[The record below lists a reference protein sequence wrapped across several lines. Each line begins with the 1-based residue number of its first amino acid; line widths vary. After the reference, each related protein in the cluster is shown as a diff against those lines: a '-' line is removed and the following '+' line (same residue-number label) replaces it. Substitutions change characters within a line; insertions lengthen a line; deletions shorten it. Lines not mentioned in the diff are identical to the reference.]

1 MLPKLP
7 LYGGR
12 REPLASIVLTWRTLL
27 PLAVTML
34 FVVLAAACTGQPP
47 AASVSQAVPVSLTV
61 DGQTHNLTTEASNV
75 RELLEEAGI
84 TLEPLDEVSPPI
96 STPVTADMSVVV
108 VRVTEEIEIIEESIS
123 FERKTVRSDALGV
136 DDPPRIIQGGR
147 NGLQE
152 ITVRTVFHDGVEVER
167 QQTRI
172 TIIEE
177 PQDEIVMI
185 GVGSA
190 PGAFSFDG
198 LLAYI
203 SSGNGVV
210 LRGSTL
216 LPEQL
221 DTGGQL
227 DGRVFS
233 LSPAGDFLLYTRVI
247 TPSAGFNN
255 SLWMVSTEPG
265 AEPRELGVE
274 NVLWADW
281 NPSRESPMQIAYTTG
296 RPVSQPPG
304 WEANN
309 DLWLSAVFA
318 DEDFPFNPQL
328 VVEAYPATYGWWGGN
343 FAWSPTGEYIAY
355 AYADE
360 VGVID
365 LQPARLDEQR
375 RQLDGFTEYNTRAD
389 WVWVPTISW
398 SPDGQFLVYSSHSG
412 TDTDAMSFDVR
423 VASLETGVVLPFAQQ
438 AGMWSHPHWSPPLL
452 FPTSGSTASSQIA
465 YLQASNPLDGLRSP
479 YTLCTLDQD
488 GSNASQVYPPVGE
501 NSRFPREAQFMAWG
515 PTGQD
520 LAFIFDNSLYFLSL
534 SSQEAFRITRDDSIV
549 SRPTWAPYGAAIPDD
564 LSPTEQTAAG
574 SEAQQPDSSD
584 DAVQTT
590 PSGEAQQAGGDEQTG
605 GDDTASGGSFPDAPV
620 PVEP

>member
-1 MLPKLP
+1 MRPTLP
-7 LYGGR
+7 LYGR
-12 REPLASIVLTWRTLL
+12 KPEHPAKKAVDLHKRLIVLGTLL
-27 PLAVTML
+27 LIL
-34 FVVLAAACTGQPP
+34 LAAACTSEPPP
-47 AASVSQAVPVSLTV
+47 ASVPQAVPVSLTV
-61 DGQTHNLTTEASNV
+61 DGQTHNLTTEANNV
-75 RELLEEAGI
+75 RELLDEAGI
-84 TLEPLDEVSPPI
+84 TLEPLDEVSPPV
-96 STPVTADMSVVV
+96 STPVTAEMSVVV
-108 VRVTEEIEIIEESIS
+108 VRVTEEIEVIEESIS

-136 DDPPRIIQGGR
+136 DDPPRIIQGGS
-147 NGLQE
+147 NGRQE
-152 ITVRTVFHDGVEVER
+152 ITVRTVYHDGVEVER

-190 PGAFSFDG
+190 PGSFSFDG

-203 SSGNGVV
+203 SGGNGVA

-216 LPEQL
+216 LPDQL
-221 DTGGQL
+221 NTGGQL

-255 SLWMVSTEPG
+255 SLWIVSTESG
-265 AEPRELGVE
+265 AQPRELGVE

-281 NPSRESPMQIAYTTG
+281 NPSRQSPMQIAYTTG

-309 DLWLSAVFA
+309 DLWVSTVFA

-360 VGVID
+360 VGIID
-365 LQPARLDEQR
+365 LQPANLAEQR
-375 RQLDGFTEYNTRAD
+375 QQLDQFTEYNTRAD

-398 SPDGQFLVYSSHSG
+398 SPDGQFLVFSSHSG
-412 TDTDAMSFDVR
+412 SDTDAMSFDVR
-423 VASLETGVVLPFAQQ
+423 VASLETGVVLPFVEQ

-452 FPTSGSTASSQIA
+452 FPSEGSTATSQIA
-465 YLQASNPLDGLRSP
+465 YLQASNPLDGLRSS
-479 YTLCTLDQD
+479 YTLWTMDQD
-488 GSNASQVYPPVGE
+488 GSNTSQVYPPVGE
-501 NSRFPREAQFMAWG
+501 NSRFPREQQFMAWG

-520 LAFIFDNSLYFLSL
+520 LAFIFDGSLYFLSL
-534 SSQEAFRITRDDSIV
+534 DSQQAFRITQDDSIV
-549 SRPTWAPYGAAIPDD
+549 SRPTWAPYGAAIPED
-564 LSPTEQTAAG
+564 LSPTEQATGDAPPDTIG
-574 SEAQQPDSSD
+574 NRAQQNGSD
-584 DAVQTT
+584 DD
-590 PSGEAQQAGGDEQTG
+590 AQQAADSDPADNIDGDTG
-605 GDDTASGGSFPDAPV
+605 GNFSDPPV
-620 PVEP
+620 PVGP